1 MEERVKELF
10 ARAAYHN
17 IKQYQIAQ
25 EGRFRQAKISDWR
38 LGRTVPSEEE
48 IIRAEATLDRLIEG
62 KK

>member
-25 EGRFRQAKISDWR
+25 EGRFRQAKICDWR
-38 LGRTVPSEEE
+38 LGRTVPSQ
-48 IIRAEATLDRLIEG
+48 RQRSTD
-62 KK
+62 

>member
-25 EGRFRQAKISDWR
+25 EGGFRQAKISNWR

-48 IIRAEATLDRLIEG
+48 IIRAEKTLKGLIAR